1 MTIRVALLGAEC
13 TGKTTLAQSLQ
24 SVMAPL
30 PGGAR
35 WIPEALRD
43 WCAFHGRTPGAHEQ
57 AAIAQ
62 TQLLRV
68 KQAEPCAILLVDTSP
83 LMTAI
88 YSDLLFAD
96 QSLYAM
102 AIDHQRTYRLNLV
115 LQPDLPWVAD
125 PGQRDGPQAQG
136 RVHQRLLEVLHAE
149 GIAFSLV
156 GGEGQARID
165 HALQALAAAGLPAP
179 R

>member
-30 PGGAR
+30 PGGAQ

-43 WCAFHGRTPGAHEQ
+43 WCAFHGRTPGIHEQ

-62 TQLLRV
+62 EQLRRV
-68 KQAEPCAILLVDTSP
+68 EHAEPCGILLVDTSP

-96 QSLYAM
+96 QSLFAM
-102 AIDHQRTYRLNLV
+102 AVDHQRTYQLNLV
-115 LQPDLPWVAD
+115 LQPDLPWVDD
-125 PGQRDGPQAQG
+125 PGQRDGPQVRE

-149 GIAFSLV
+149 GITFSLV
-156 GGEGQARID
+156 GGEGQARIER
-165 HALQALAAAGLPAP
+165 ALQTLAAAGFPIT